1 MLKIYRIKR
10 TSASVLVNSNGKD
23 IRIEFNGG
31 SARNNGH
38 GSFITS
44 DPTTQKAIEKDRRF
58 GTFDTGSIYLYE
70 AIGSDDDNKSETK
83 AEAKAETK
91 SETKSEAKAEA
102 KAENVKQEPAKVIAE
117 ANTEESE
124 KLQMKFP
131 EAKKHLIEKGISPDE
146 LKNFA
151 QVKSHAGKL
160 GIELIK

>member
-70 AIGSDDDNKSETK
+70 AIGSEDDNK
-83 AEAKAETK
+83 AD
-91 SETKSEAKAEA
+91 A
-102 KAENVKQEPAKVIAE
+102 KAENVKQEPTKVITE
-117 ANTEESE
+117 ANTEENE
-124 KLQMKFP
+124 KIQMKFP
-131 EAKKHLIEKGISPDE
+131 EAKKYLIEKGISPDE

-151 QVKSHAGKL
+151 QVKSQAGKL

>member
-70 AIGSDDDNKSETK
+70 AIGSEDDD
-83 AEAKAETK
+83 KAETN
-91 SETKSEAKAEA
+91 AEA
-102 KAENVKQEPAKVIAE
+102 KAENVKHEPAKVITE

-151 QVKSHAGKL
+151 QVKSQAGKL

>member
-70 AIGSDDDNKSETK
+70 AIGSEDDNK
-83 AEAKAETK
+83 AEAKAK
-91 SETKSEAKAEA
+91 NEA
-102 KAENVKQEPAKVIAE
+102 KAENVKHEPTKVITE

-131 EAKKHLIEKGISPDE
+131 EAKKYLIEKGISPDE

-151 QVKSHAGKL
+151 QVKSQAGKL

>member
-70 AIGSDDDNKSETK
+70 AIGSDDDNK
-83 AEAKAETK
+83 
-91 SETKSEAKAEA
+91 AEA
-102 KAENVKQEPAKVIAE
+102 KAENVKQEPAKVITE
-117 ANTEESE
+117 TNTEESE
-124 KLQMKFP
+124 KIQMKFP

-151 QVKSHAGKL
+151 QVKSQAGKL

>member
-70 AIGSDDDNKSETK
+70 AIGSEDGNK
-83 AEAKAETK
+83 AE
-91 SETKSEAKAEA
+91 AEA
-102 KAENVKQEPAKVIAE
+102 KAENVKQEPVKVITE

-131 EAKKHLIEKGISPDE
+131 EAKKYLIEKGISPDE

-151 QVKSHAGKL
+151 QVKSQAGKL

>member
-70 AIGSDDDNKSETK
+70 AIGNEDDNK
-83 AEAKAETK
+83 AEAKT
-91 SETKSEAKAEA
+91 
-102 KAENVKQEPAKVIAE
+102 ENVKHEPAKVITE
-117 ANTEESE
+117 TNTEESE

-131 EAKKHLIEKGISPDE
+131 EAKKYLIEKGISPDE

-151 QVKSHAGKL
+151 QVKSQAGKL

>member
-23 IRIEFNGG
+23 IRVEFNGG

-70 AIGSDDDNKSETK
+70 AIGSDDDNK
-83 AEAKAETK
+83 
-91 SETKSEAKAEA
+91 AEA
-102 KAENVKQEPAKVIAE
+102 KAENVKQEPAKVITE

-124 KLQMKFP
+124 KIQMKFP

-151 QVKSHAGKL
+151 QVKSQAGKL

>member
-70 AIGSDDDNKSETK
+70 AIGSEDGNKAETKAETK
-83 AEAKAETK
+83 AEAKAEN
-91 SETKSEAKAEA
+91 A
-102 KAENVKQEPAKVIAE
+102 KQEPAKEITE

-151 QVKSHAGKL
+151 QVKSQAGKL

>member
-1 MLKIYRIKR
+1 M
-10 TSASVLVNSNGKD
+10 LVNSNGKD
-23 IRIEFNGG
+23 IRVEFNGG

-70 AIGSDDDNKSETK
+70 AIVSEDDN
-83 AEAKAETK
+83 
-91 SETKSEAKAEA
+91 KAEA
-102 KAENVKQEPAKVIAE
+102 KAENVKQEPAKVITE

-124 KLQMKFP
+124 KIQMKFP

-151 QVKSHAGKL
+151 QVKSQAGKL

>member
-70 AIGSDDDNKSETK
+70 AIGSEDDNK
-83 AEAKAETK
+83 AEAKAK
-91 SETKSEAKAEA
+91 VEA
-102 KAENVKQEPAKVIAE
+102 KAENVKQEPAKVITE
-117 ANTEESE
+117 TNTEESE
-124 KLQMKFP
+124 KIQMKFP

-151 QVKSHAGKL
+151 QVKSQAGKL

>member
-1 MLKIYRIKR
+1 M
-10 TSASVLVNSNGKD
+10 LVNSNGKD

-44 DPTTQKAIEKDRRF
+44 DPSTQKAIEKDRRF

-70 AIGSDDDNKSETK
+70 AIGSEDDDKSETK
-83 AEAKAETK
+83 AD
-91 SETKSEAKAEA
+91 
-102 KAENVKQEPAKVIAE
+102 NVKQEPAKEITEV
-117 ANTEESE
+117 NTEESE

-151 QVKSHAGKL
+151 QVKSQAGKL

>member
-1 MLKIYRIKR
+1 MLKIYRIKM

-23 IRIEFNGG
+23 IRVEFNGG

-44 DPTTQKAIEKDRRF
+44 DPSTQKAIEKDRRF

-70 AIGSDDDNKSETK
+70 AIGSEDDDKSETK
-83 AEAKAETK
+83 AD
-91 SETKSEAKAEA
+91 
-102 KAENVKQEPAKVIAE
+102 NVKQEPAKEITEV
-117 ANTEESE
+117 NTEESE

-151 QVKSHAGKL
+151 QVKSQAGKL

>member
-70 AIGSDDDNKSETK
+70 AIGSEDDDKSET
-83 AEAKAETK
+83 
-91 SETKSEAKAEA
+91 KAEA
-102 KAENVKQEPAKVIAE
+102 KAENVKQEPAKVITE
-117 ANTEESE
+117 ASTEESE

-151 QVKSHAGKL
+151 QVKSQAGKL

>member
-70 AIGSDDDNKSETK
+70 AIGSEDDD
-83 AEAKAETK
+83 
-91 SETKSEAKAEA
+91 KAEA
-102 KAENVKQEPAKVIAE
+102 KAENVKQESVKVITKT
-117 ANTEESE
+117 NTEESE

-151 QVKSHAGKL
+151 QVKSQAGKL

>member
-70 AIGSDDDNKSETK
+70 AIGSEDDD
-83 AEAKAETK
+83 KAET
-91 SETKSEAKAEA
+91 
-102 KAENVKQEPAKVIAE
+102 KAENVKHEPAKVITE

-151 QVKSHAGKL
+151 QVKSQAGKL

>member
-70 AIGSDDDNKSETK
+70 SIGSEDDDKSET
-83 AEAKAETK
+83 
-91 SETKSEAKAEA
+91 KAEA
-102 KAENVKQEPAKVIAE
+102 KAENVKQEPAKVITE
-117 ANTEESE
+117 TNTEESE
-124 KLQMKFP
+124 KIQMKFP

-151 QVKSHAGKL
+151 QVKSQAGKL

>member
-44 DPTTQKAIEKDRRF
+44 DPSTQKAIEKDRRF

-70 AIGSDDDNKSETK
+70 AIGSEDDDKSET
-83 AEAKAETK
+83 
-91 SETKSEAKAEA
+91 KAEA
-102 KAENVKQEPAKVIAE
+102 KAENVKQEPAKEITE
-117 ANTEESE
+117 ANTEERE

-151 QVKSHAGKL
+151 QVKSQAGKL

>member
-10 TSASVLVNSNGKD
+10 TSASVLINSNGKD

-44 DPTTQKAIEKDRRF
+44 DTTTQKAIEKDRRF

-70 AIGSDDDNKSETK
+70 AIGSEDDDKSETK
-83 AEAKAETK
+83 AET
-91 SETKSEAKAEA
+91 
-102 KAENVKQEPAKVIAE
+102 KAENVKQEPAKEITE

-151 QVKSHAGKL
+151 QVKSQAGKL

>member
-1 MLKIYRIKR
+1 M
-10 TSASVLVNSNGKD
+10 LVNSNGKD

-70 AIGSDDDNKSETK
+70 AIGSEDDD
-83 AEAKAETK
+83 
-91 SETKSEAKAEA
+91 KAEA
-102 KAENVKQEPAKVIAE
+102 KAENVKQESVKVITKT
-117 ANTEESE
+117 NTEESE

-151 QVKSHAGKL
+151 QVKSQAGKL

>member
-44 DPTTQKAIEKDRRF
+44 DPSTQKAIEKDRRF

-70 AIGSDDDNKSETK
+70 AIGSEDDDKSET
-83 AEAKAETK
+83 
-91 SETKSEAKAEA
+91 KAEA
-102 KAENVKQEPAKVIAE
+102 KAENVKQEPAKVITE

-151 QVKSHAGKL
+151 QVKSQAGKL

>member
-70 AIGSDDDNKSETK
+70 AIGSEDDDKSETK
-83 AEAKAETK
+83 T
-91 SETKSEAKAEA
+91 
-102 KAENVKQEPAKVIAE
+102 ENVKQEPAKVITE

-151 QVKSHAGKL
+151 QVKSQAGKL

>member
-1 MLKIYRIKR
+1 M

-23 IRIEFNGG
+23 IRVEFNGG

-44 DPTTQKAIEKDRRF
+44 DPSTQKAIEKDRRF

-70 AIGSDDDNKSETK
+70 AIGSEDDDKSETK
-83 AEAKAETK
+83 AD
-91 SETKSEAKAEA
+91 
-102 KAENVKQEPAKVIAE
+102 NVKQEPAKEITEV
-117 ANTEESE
+117 NTEESE

-151 QVKSHAGKL
+151 QVKSQAGKL

>member
-70 AIGSDDDNKSETK
+70 AIGSEDDDKS
-83 AEAKAETK
+83 
-91 SETKSEAKAEA
+91 EA
-102 KAENVKQEPAKVIAE
+102 KAENVKHEPAKEITE

-124 KLQMKFP
+124 KIQMKFP

-151 QVKSHAGKL
+151 QVKSQAGKL

>member
-1 MLKIYRIKR
+1 M
-10 TSASVLVNSNGKD
+10 LVNSNGKD

-70 AIGSDDDNKSETK
+70 AIGSEDGN
-83 AEAKAETK
+83 KAET
-91 SETKSEAKAEA
+91 KAEA
-102 KAENVKQEPAKVIAE
+102 KAENVKQEPAKEITE

-151 QVKSHAGKL
+151 QVKSQAGKL

>member
-70 AIGSDDDNKSETK
+70 AIGSEDDN
-83 AEAKAETK
+83 
-91 SETKSEAKAEA
+91 KAEA
-102 KAENVKQEPAKVIAE
+102 KAENVKQEPAKVITE
-117 ANTEESE
+117 TNTEESE

-151 QVKSHAGKL
+151 QVKSQAGKL

>member
-44 DPTTQKAIEKDRRF
+44 DTTTQKAIEKDRRF

-70 AIGSDDDNKSETK
+70 AIGSEDGNK
-83 AEAKAETK
+83 AEAET
-91 SETKSEAKAEA
+91 
-102 KAENVKQEPAKVIAE
+102 KAENVKQEPAKVITE

-151 QVKSHAGKL
+151 QVKSQAGKL

>member
-70 AIGSDDDNKSETK
+70 AIGSDDDNK
-83 AEAKAETK
+83 
-91 SETKSEAKAEA
+91 AEA
-102 KAENVKQEPAKVIAE
+102 KAENVKQEPAKVITG

-151 QVKSHAGKL
+151 QVKSQAGKL
-160 GIELIK
+160 GIEIVK

>member
-10 TSASVLVNSNGKD
+10 TSASVLVNRNGKD

-70 AIGSDDDNKSETK
+70 AIGSEDDDK
-83 AEAKAETK
+83 AEAKAD
-91 SETKSEAKAEA
+91 
-102 KAENVKQEPAKVIAE
+102 NVKHEPAKVITE
-117 ANTEESE
+117 TNTEESE

-151 QVKSHAGKL
+151 QVKSQAGKL

>member
-70 AIGSDDDNKSETK
+70 AIGSEDDDKSETK
-83 AEAKAETK
+83 AET
-91 SETKSEAKAEA
+91 
-102 KAENVKQEPAKVIAE
+102 KAENVKQEPAKVITE

-124 KLQMKFP
+124 KIQMKFP

-151 QVKSHAGKL
+151 QVKSQAGKL

>member
-70 AIGSDDDNKSETK
+70 AIGSDDDNK
-83 AEAKAETK
+83 
-91 SETKSEAKAEA
+91 AEA
-102 KAENVKQEPAKVIAE
+102 KAENVKQEPAKVITE
-117 ANTEESE
+117 VNTEESE
-124 KLQMKFP
+124 KIQMKFP

-151 QVKSHAGKL
+151 QVKSQAGKL

>member
-70 AIGSDDDNKSETK
+70 AIGSEDGNK
-83 AEAKAETK
+83 AE
-91 SETKSEAKAEA
+91 AEA
-102 KAENVKQEPAKVIAE
+102 KAENVKQEPAKVITK

-151 QVKSHAGKL
+151 QVKSQAGKL

>member
-70 AIGSDDDNKSETK
+70 AIGSEDDDKSET
-83 AEAKAETK
+83 
-91 SETKSEAKAEA
+91 KAEA
-102 KAENVKQEPAKVIAE
+102 KAENVKQEPAKVITE

-151 QVKSHAGKL
+151 QVKSQAGKL

>member
-70 AIGSDDDNKSETK
+70 AIGSEDDN
-83 AEAKAETK
+83 
-91 SETKSEAKAEA
+91 KAEA
-102 KAENVKQEPAKVIAE
+102 KAENVKQEPTKVITE

-124 KLQMKFP
+124 KIQMKFP
-131 EAKKHLIEKGISPDE
+131 EAKKYLIEKGISPDE

-151 QVKSHAGKL
+151 QVKSQAGKL

>member
-10 TSASVLVNSNGKD
+10 TSASVLVNNNGKD

-70 AIGSDDDNKSETK
+70 AIGSEDDNKAEVK
-83 AEAKAETK
+83 AEN
-91 SETKSEAKAEA
+91 EAKT
-102 KAENVKQEPAKVIAE
+102 ENVKQEPTKVITE
-117 ANTEESE
+117 ANTEENE
-124 KLQMKFP
+124 KIQMKFP
-131 EAKKHLIEKGISPDE
+131 EAKKYLIEKGISPDE

-151 QVKSHAGKL
+151 QVKSQAGKL

>member
-70 AIGSDDDNKSETK
+70 AIGSEDGNK
-83 AEAKAETK
+83 AE
-91 SETKSEAKAEA
+91 AEA
-102 KAENVKQEPAKVIAE
+102 KAENVKQEPAKVITE

-151 QVKSHAGKL
+151 QVKSQAGKL

>member
-70 AIGSDDDNKSETK
+70 AIGSDDDNK
-83 AEAKAETK
+83 
-91 SETKSEAKAEA
+91 AEA
-102 KAENVKQEPAKVIAE
+102 KAENVKQEPAKVITGAS
-117 ANTEESE
+117 TEESE

-151 QVKSHAGKL
+151 QVKSQAGKL

>member
-1 MLKIYRIKR
+1 MLKIYRIKM

-23 IRIEFNGG
+23 IRVEFNGG

-44 DPTTQKAIEKDRRF
+44 DPSTQKAIEKDRRF

-70 AIGSDDDNKSETK
+70 AIGSEDDDKSETN
-83 AEAKAETK
+83 
-91 SETKSEAKAEA
+91 
-102 KAENVKQEPAKVIAE
+102 AENVKQEPAKEITEV
-117 ANTEESE
+117 NTEESE

-151 QVKSHAGKL
+151 QVKSQAGKL

>member
-23 IRIEFNGG
+23 IRVEFNGG

-44 DPTTQKAIEKDRRF
+44 DPSTQKAIEKDRRF

-70 AIGSDDDNKSETK
+70 AIGSEDDDKSETK
-83 AEAKAETK
+83 AD
-91 SETKSEAKAEA
+91 
-102 KAENVKQEPAKVIAE
+102 NVKQEPAKEITEV
-117 ANTEESE
+117 NTEESE

-151 QVKSHAGKL
+151 QVKSQAGKL

>member
-44 DPTTQKAIEKDRRF
+44 DPTTQIAIEKDRRF

-70 AIGSDDDNKSETK
+70 AIGSEDDNK
-83 AEAKAETK
+83 AD
-91 SETKSEAKAEA
+91 A
-102 KAENVKQEPAKVIAE
+102 KAENVKTEPAKVITE

-124 KLQMKFP
+124 KIQMKFP

-151 QVKSHAGKL
+151 QVKSQAGKL